1 MVSYAAL
8 LSGPVKLGS
17 VTFDVH
23 TLFFAEAG
31 LVLGFLAA
39 ILGVVIRMFGIREG
53 LLQEHSLLERL
64 RVSLIL
70 EVGGA
75 VGISMMLGG
84 LFFGFDALMAWSAVK
99 FGSLEPG
106 ELLRTI
112 SVSTILIL
120 LGGVTLMTSLIMG
133 FLALPTREHRT

>member
-1 MVSYAAL
+1 
-8 LSGPVKLGS
+8 
-17 VTFDVH
+17 
-23 TLFFAEAG
+23 
-31 LVLGFLAA
+31 
-39 ILGVVIRMFGIREG
+39 
-53 LLQEHSLLERL
+53 LLERL
-64 RVSLIL
+64 RVSPIL

-84 LFFGFDALMAWSAVK
+84 LFFGFDALMAWRAVK

-112 SVSTILIL
+112 SISTILIL